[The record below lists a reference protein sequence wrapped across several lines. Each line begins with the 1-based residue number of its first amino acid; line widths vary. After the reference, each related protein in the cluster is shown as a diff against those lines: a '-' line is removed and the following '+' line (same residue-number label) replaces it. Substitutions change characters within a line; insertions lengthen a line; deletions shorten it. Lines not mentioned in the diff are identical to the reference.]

1 MELAIYNLINNPDI
15 LEKVKEK
22 KASLLGVTRE
32 QEAAI
37 VESLNKVRISAYYW
51 I

>member
-32 QEAAI
+32 EQDAI
-37 VESLNKVRISAYYW
+37 VESLGKVRINAYFW
-51 I
+51 L

>member
-32 QEAAI
+32 EEEAI
-37 VESLNKVRISAYYW
+37 VESFGKVRISAYYW
-51 I
+51 F